1 MKRISL
7 IRSSLLGALSTLT
20 VVAMVYLG
28 EQFARLP
35 FVPFDIFDWM
45 TRVLPG
51 AWITFAID
59 TIVQVVT
66 RLHLGSTSSTAKL
79 VELTIAIVQFILAG
93 VVFSLILALLGRRWP
108 DKLVVFGALG
118 GLLLFIT
125 VVPIEIWLGF
135 TEAGPLA
142 TLIWLAV
149 VFVGWGAGLGRLI
162 RDTAPQPVLDLV
174 PRVSRRQFLYL
185 AGAGSFT
192 VLVTALGVS
201 LTSAGNGL
209 PQTGQGA
216 DADEIVGANN
226 TSGPSAS
233 PPQEDLAARFEP
245 VPGTRLELSSNNDF
259 YRVDINTRPPQIDGE
274 TWRLEL
280 GGLVLSP
287 LSLSLEELRSRPA
300 VSQVI
305 TLSCISNEVGGDLI
319 STGLWTGVRLK
330 DVLEEAGLRRGAQ
343 EIYIEAVDGF
353 YESVPIE
360 EAMDD
365 RTLLVYAMNG
375 EPLPV
380 EHGFPL
386 RIYIPNHYGMKQPKW
401 ITRMEVIDHEGE
413 GYWVDRGWNKE
424 AIVKTTSVVDT
435 ITTGDIDPQSSLVP
449 VGGIAF
455 AGARRIS
462 KVEVQVDDGLWE
474 VAELRTPP
482 LSPLSWVQWRYEWL
496 AERGRHTFRVRAYD
510 GTGALQEI
518 EPHAP
523 HPNGATGIHSRTAQ
537 V

>member
-20 VVAMVYLG
+20 VVALVYLG

-51 AWITFAID
+51 AWITFVID
-59 TIVQVVT
+59 TIVQVIT
-66 RLHLGSTSSTAKL
+66 RLHLGPTSSTAKL

-93 VVFSLILALLGRRWP
+93 VVFSLILAVVGRRWP
-108 DKLVVFGALG
+108 DKLVTIGALG
-118 GLLLFIT
+118 GLLLLIT
-125 VVPIEIWLGF
+125 VVPVEIRLGF
-135 TEAGPLA
+135 TDAGPLA
-142 TLIWLAV
+142 TLIWLAI
-149 VFVGWGAGLGRLI
+149 VFVGWGAVLGRLI
-162 RDTAPQPVLDLV
+162 RDTAPQLV
-174 PRVSRRQFLYL
+174 SSPAPRVSRRQFLYL

-192 VLVTALGVS
+192 VLVTALGIS
-201 LTSAGNGL
+201 LSSDGNDL
-209 PQTGQGA
+209 PQAGQGV
-216 DADEIVGANN
+216 DAEMVGANN
-226 TSGPSAS
+226 TSGPAAS
-233 PPQEDLAARFEP
+233 PPQEDLAARLEP
-245 VPGTRLELSSNNDF
+245 VPGTRLELTSNNDF
-259 YRVDINTRPPQIDGE
+259 YRIDINTRPPQIDGE

-280 GGLVLSP
+280 GGLVLTP

-305 TLSCISNEVGGDLI
+305 TLSCISNQVGGDLI

-330 DVLEEAGLRRGAQ
+330 DLLEEAVLRRGAQ

-375 EPLPV
+375 EPLPI

-435 ITTGDIDPQSSLVP
+435 IATDDIDPQSNLIS

-455 AGARRIS
+455 AGARGIS
-462 KVEVQVDDGLWE
+462 KVEVQVDDGPWG
-474 VAELRTPP
+474 VVELRNPP
-482 LSPLSWVQWRYEWL
+482 LSPLTWVQWHYEWL
-496 AERGRHTFRVRAYD
+496 VERGRHTFRVRAYD
-510 GTGALQEI
+510 GTGTLQEI
-518 EPHAP
+518 EPQTP
-523 HPNGATGIHSRTAQ
+523 HPNGAAGIHSRTAQ